1 MSNKPGKQENMKR
14 KTFMAF
20 AVLALT
26 VMARGRVEAQQ
37 TYSLQ
42 QCTEIALKQS
52 LQLKAD
58 ALDLAKTDASIQQ
71 AYSALLPSITVNGSY
86 QYAPQVQASV
96 IPAETFGGP
105 EGTYTAARLGV
116 RQTKYATAELTQNVY
131 NPSALIGLKA
141 AKILVTGNQLQIRS
155 SQEDLVYN
163 VAATYYNIQS
173 LMKQEELTKLNL
185 QNTEALL
192 QSTTDQLKAGLATQ
206 TDVDRLT
213 VTRDNTLANLESLQ
227 NNKEKYYNLLKVL
240 MNVPLS
246 EPVTIDAFLE
256 NEVTV
261 VQETS
266 YEAKQKTN
274 YLQLMQ
280 SKRVAELDYKNIKAG
295 YLPTLSLFA
304 SYGLYGYNNT
314 ANPLENINGRFYPTS
329 AVGIRLKVTVFD
341 GFDIRY
347 KARQRQME
355 INKLD
360 VQALQTLQQNE
371 KDVADALADIR
382 SNLVTYGNQKRNL
395 ALAQKVMADIN
406 QQYQSG
412 IVRVSDVINTTNDLQ
427 TAQNNYVTALINLKQ
442 AEINL
447 KKAQGT
453 LLPAAASID

>member
-1 MSNKPGKQENMKR
+1 MNRKVCLILAVFGLLVVTRGK
-14 KTFMAF
+14 
-20 AVLALT
+20 
-26 VMARGRVEAQQ
+26 VEAQQ
-37 TYSLQ
+37 TYSLE
-42 QCTEIALKQS
+42 QCTQIALKQS
-52 LQLKAD
+52 LQLRAD
-58 ALDLAKTDASIQQ
+58 ALDLDKTNASISQ
-71 AYSALLPSITVNGSY
+71 AYSALLPSISLNGSY

-96 IPAETFGGP
+96 IPAETFGGQ

-116 RQTKYATAELTQNVY
+116 RQTKYATAELTQNLY

-163 VAATYYNIQS
+163 VSATYYNIQS

-256 NEVTV
+256 NDVTV
-261 VQETS
+261 IQETS

-304 SYGLYGYNNT
+304 NYGLYGYNST
-314 ANPLENINGRFYPTS
+314 ANPFENINGKFYPTS
-329 AVGIRLKVTVFD
+329 AVGIKLKVTVFD
-341 GFDIRY
+341 GFNIKY

-360 VQALQTLQQNE
+360 VQAMQTLQQNE

-382 SNLVTYGNQKRNL
+382 SNRVTYENQKRNL
-395 ALAQKVMADIN
+395 ALAQKVMTDIN

-412 IVRVSDVINTTNDLQ
+412 LVKVSDVINTSNDLN
-427 TAQNNYVTALINLKQ
+427 TAQNNYVTALINIKQ

-453 LLPAAASID
+453 LLPQTANTIEE